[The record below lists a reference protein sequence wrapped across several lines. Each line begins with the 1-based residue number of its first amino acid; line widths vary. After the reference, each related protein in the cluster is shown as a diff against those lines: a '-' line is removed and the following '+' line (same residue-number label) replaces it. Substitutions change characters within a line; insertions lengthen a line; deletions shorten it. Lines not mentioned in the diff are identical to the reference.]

1 MADYASEQTLQELLA
16 EAKAMNASLQKMAS
30 ILGKAPAGNGG
41 SSAGGGAASGV
52 ASAAAGM
59 AGLAKSISPASL
71 ALTALGGALSL
82 VTKAFGVIG
91 SIIGDLA
98 GRLGNAIG
106 AVMGFA
112 KQMID
117 GTATLTS
124 MVGMF
129 GEMAKQIPLVGGAL
143 GGLIGIVG
151 MVVGRLEDSFR
162 MYKDLAASGMT
173 FSGSLIDMRTQIQ
186 SAGLTVDEFAKI
198 SAKNGELFATM
209 GGNVQKG
216 GDLFLKSQQAISAG
230 LKAEFAGLGLNAAE
244 ASSFLTTYMKAQ
256 GSMNKDSLRDSRAN
270 AQAALDLAQQTQ
282 FLTETTGK
290 RREQIQQEL
299 EESAKEA
306 NFKAYLAGLSAEDA
320 AKAMAKL
327 NFALQKGGKDAG
339 DMLKTGM
346 MTGVY
351 QPMTAAQARTDAVLN
366 GAMTDMVK
374 SVGTATGTNEQIAS
388 KMSTA
393 GGKLAN
399 AVDVAYKDVGTV
411 SALQVAQGKQGI
423 LSQEMLT
430 LRNTQMEN
438 GKIKSVEKIAA
449 DEAAARAKI
458 TEDLKK
464 GDAAGI
470 GASQMTLK
478 EAGLKLN
485 SVIDGVIGS
494 FSGPLTGALTKAA
507 DFIGKNADVIKEYGD
522 KFSAWLKP
530 WVDKFTSVK
539 SWDEFKVVMLDFWNE
554 IKQKVGPILK
564 DLWDSVKPVLA
575 SAVSGL
581 FEMMWDSVKGALIPR
596 MLRSDTEAEKEVD
609 RKKLLEQ
616 QIEAVKKQEQR
627 VADARAA
634 LAKDPKNIRAQNNLE
649 RQENI
654 LSNAKSRQAEL
665 GGPAAP
671 AAAPDQ
677 AKAARDMAFR
687 LLTNQANEN
696 AVPAEIKDSVD
707 AAKKDPSVIKQADDY
722 KARVAQEAAQEKA
735 RQEAAA
741 AAAKNAPTI
750 APAATPTPTPSA
762 APRPAQDSSASAAN
776 VLNTQLARLVQ
787 SSMETAEYT
796 KKTASILASNGNA
809 LRR

>member
-30 ILGKAPAGNGG
+30 VLGRAPAGNGG
-41 SSAGGGAASGV
+41 AAAGGGGAAAGV
-52 ASAAAGM
+52 ASAVAGM

-98 GRLGNAIG
+98 GRLGNAVG
-106 AVMGFA
+106 AVVGFA
-112 KQMID
+112 KSMVD

-143 GGLIGIVG
+143 GGLISIVG
-151 MVVGRLEDSFR
+151 MVVGRLEDSFK
-162 MYKDLAASGMT
+162 MYKDLANSGMT
-173 FSGSLIDMRTQIQ
+173 FSGSLIEMRTQVQ
-186 SAGLTVDEFAKI
+186 NAGLSVSEFAGI
-198 SAKNGELFATM
+198 AKANGELFATM

-216 GDLFLKSQQAISAG
+216 GDLFLKSQQVLSNE
-230 LKAEFAGLGLNAAE
+230 LKAEFAGLGMSAAE
-244 ASSFLTTYMKAQ
+244 ASTFLVSYMKSQ

-270 AQAALDLAQQTQ
+270 AAAALELAQNTQ
-282 FLTETTGK
+282 FLSEAVGK
-290 RREQIQQEL
+290 QRDMIQKEIDEKIKEQNFEAYL
-299 EESAKEA
+299 SGLDAKEA
-306 NFKAYLAGLSAEDA
+306 AIAREKYSY
-320 AKAMAKL
+320 
-327 NFALQKGGKDAG
+327 ALQKHGKDTAA
-339 DMLKTGM
+339 MVMTGL
-346 MTGVY
+346 MTGVV
-351 QPMTAAQARTDAVLN
+351 QPATAAQAKQAAITN
-366 GAMTDMVK
+366 GATVDFAETLVNAK
-374 SVGTATGTNEQIAS
+374 GGPDELNRTF
-388 KMSTA
+388 A
-393 GGKLAN
+393 GAN
-399 AVDVAYKDVGTV
+399 AKLVDATRESYKNIGTV
-411 SALQVAQGKQGI
+411 NALGMAQGKADMYGQGQ
-423 LSQEMLT
+423 LAEMN
-430 LRNTQMEN
+430 RQRGKTQQQMIDDEIAMRK
-438 GKIKSVEKIAA
+438 KIK
-449 DEAAARAKI
+449 DQ
-458 TEDLKK
+458 LPK

-470 GASQMTLK
+470 GAAQMTLK

-494 FSGPLTGALTKAA
+494 FSGPLVNALSKAA
-507 DFIGKNADVIKEYGD
+507 DFIGKNADTIKEYGD
-522 KFSAWLKP
+522 KFANWLKP
-530 WVDKFTSVK
+530 WVEDFTKVN
-539 SWDEFKVVMLDFWNE
+539 SWEEFKVVMNGFWE
-554 IKQKVGPILK
+554 SIKEKVGPILK

-596 MLRSDTEAEKEVD
+596 MLRTDTEAEKEAD

-627 VADARAA
+627 VADAKAA
-634 LAKDPKNIRAQNNLE
+634 LAKDPKNIRAQNYLE
-649 RQENI
+649 KQENI

-671 AAAPDQ
+671 APAPDQ

-741 AAAKNAPTI
+741 AAAKNAPTT
-750 APAATPTPTPSA
+750 APAATPSSPPSA

-776 VLNTQLARLVQ
+776 VLNTQLATLVRA
-787 SSMETAEYT
+787 SLETAEHT

>member
-16 EAKAMNASLQKMAS
+16 EARAMNASLQKMAS
-30 ILGKAPAGNGG
+30 VLGKAPAGNGG
-41 SSAGGGAASGV
+41 TAGAGTAASA

-59 AGLAKSISPASL
+59 AGLAKSISPASI

-98 GRLGNAIG
+98 GRLGNAVG
-106 AVMGFA
+106 AVVGFA
-112 KQMID
+112 KQMVD

-143 GGLIGIVG
+143 GGLISIVG
-151 MVVGRLEDSFR
+151 MVVGRLEDSFK

-173 FSGSLIDMRTQIQ
+173 FGGSLIEMRTQVQ
-186 SAGLTVDEFAKI
+186 NAGLSVDEFSGIAR
-198 SAKNGELFATM
+198 ANGALFATM

-216 GDLFLKSQQAISAG
+216 GELFLKSQQAITSG

-244 ASSFLTTYMKAQ
+244 ASSFLATYMKAQ
-256 GSMNKDSLRDSRAN
+256 GSMNKDSLRDTRAN
-270 AQAALDLAQQTQ
+270 AQGALELAQQTQ

-299 EESAKEA
+299 EEAAKEA
-306 NFKAYLAGLSAEDA
+306 NFKAYLSGLSAEDA

-351 QPMTAAQARTDAVLN
+351 QPLTAAQARTDAILGGELTN
-366 GAMTDMVK
+366 MVK
-374 SVGTATGTNEQIAS
+374 TVGTATGSTEEIAA
-388 KMSTA
+388 KMSGA

-411 SALQVAQGKQGI
+411 NALQIAQGKQAV

-430 LRNTQMEN
+430 LRNNQMEN

-470 GASQMTLK
+470 GKAQMSLK

-485 SVIDGVIGS
+485 SAIDGVIGS
-494 FSGPLTGALTKAA
+494 FSGPLIGALSKAA
-507 DFIGKNADVIKEYGD
+507 DFIGKNADTIKEYGD
-522 KFSAWLKP
+522 KFAAWLKP

-539 SWDEFKVVMLDFWNE
+539 SWDEFKVVMMDFWKE
-554 IKQKVGPILK
+554 IKEKVGPILK

-575 SAVSGL
+575 SAISGL
-581 FEMMWDSVKGALIPR
+581 FEMMWDSVKSLIPR
-596 MLRSDTEAEKEVD
+596 LLRTDTEAEKEAD

-627 VADARAA
+627 VADAKAE
-634 LAKDPKNIRAQNNLE
+634 LAKDPKSIRAQNNLE
-649 RQENI
+649 RQETT
-654 LSNAKSRQAEL
+654 LANARSRQAEL

-677 AKAARDMAFR
+677 AKAARDMAFK
-687 LLTNQANEN
+687 LLTGQIDEN
-696 AVPAEIKDSVD
+696 AAIPAEIKDSVD

-735 RQEAAA
+735 RQESAA
-741 AAAKNAPTI
+741 AAAKNAPTT
-750 APAATPTPTPSA
+750 APAVTPASAPSA
-762 APRPAQDSSASAAN
+762 APKPAQESSASAAN
-776 VLNTQLARLVQ
+776 VLNTQLATLVRA
-787 SSMETAEYT
+787 SLETAEHT
-796 KKTASILASNGNA
+796 KRTASILASNGNA

>member
-16 EAKAMNASLQKMAS
+16 EAKAMNANLQKMAS
-30 ILGKAPAGNGG
+30 VLGRAPAGNGG
-41 SSAGGGAASGV
+41 TAGAGAAAGA

-59 AGLAKSISPASL
+59 AGLAKSISPASI

-98 GRLGNAIG
+98 GRLGNAVG
-106 AVMGFA
+106 AVVGFA
-112 KQMID
+112 KQMVD

-143 GGLIGIVG
+143 GGLISIVG
-151 MVVGRLEDSFR
+151 MVVGRLEDSFK
-162 MYKDLAASGMT
+162 MYKDVAASGMT
-173 FSGSLIDMRTQIQ
+173 FGGSLIDMRLQIQ
-186 SAGLTVDEFAKI
+186 NAGLTVDEFSGIAR
-198 SAKNGELFATM
+198 ANGALFATM

-216 GDLFLKSQQAISAG
+216 GELFLKSQQAITSG

-256 GSMNKDSLRDSRAN
+256 GSMNKESLRDHRAN
-270 AQAALDLAQQTQ
+270 AQGALELAQQTQ

-299 EESAKEA
+299 EEAAKEA
-306 NFKAYLAGLSAEDA
+306 NFKAYLSGLSAEDA

-351 QPMTAAQARTDAVLN
+351 QPLTAAQARTDAILGGELTN
-366 GAMTDMVK
+366 MVK
-374 SVGTATGTNEQIAS
+374 TVGTATGSAEEIAS
-388 KMSTA
+388 KMSGA

-411 SALQVAQGKQGI
+411 NALQIAQGKQAV

-430 LRNTQMEN
+430 LRNNQMEN

-470 GASQMTLK
+470 GKAQMSLK

-485 SVIDGVIGS
+485 SAIDGVIGS
-494 FSGPLTGALTKAA
+494 FSGPLIGALSKAA
-507 DFIGKNADVIKEYGD
+507 DFIGKNADTIKEYGD

-596 MLRSDTEAEKEVD
+596 MLRSDTEAEKEEN

-627 VADARAA
+627 VADAKVA

-654 LSNAKSRQAEL
+654 LSNARSRQAEL

-671 AAAPDQ
+671 TAAPDQ

-687 LLTNQANEN
+687 LLTGQANED

-707 AAKKDPSVIKQADDY
+707 AAKKDPTLIKQAEDY
-722 KARVAQEAAQEKA
+722 KTRVAQEAAQEKA

-741 AAAKNAPTI
+741 QAAKNAPTP
-750 APAATPTPTPSA
+750 APAATPTPAPSA
-762 APRPAQDSSASAAN
+762 APKPAQESSASAAN
-776 VLNTQLARLVQ
+776 VLNTQLATLVRA
-787 SSMETAEYT
+787 SLETAEHT

>member
-30 ILGKAPAGNGG
+30 VLGRAPAGNGG
-41 SSAGGGAASGV
+41 ASAGGSGAAAGV
-52 ASAAAGM
+52 ASAATGM
-59 AGLAKSISPASL
+59 AGLAKSISPASI

-98 GRLGNAIG
+98 GRLGNAVG
-106 AVMGFA
+106 AVVGFA
-112 KQMID
+112 KQMVD

-143 GGLIGIVG
+143 GGLISIVG
-151 MVVGRLEDSFR
+151 MVVGRLEDSFK
-162 MYKDLAASGMT
+162 MYKDVAASGMT
-173 FSGSLIDMRTQIQ
+173 FGGSLIDMRLQIQ
-186 SAGLTVDEFAKI
+186 NAGLTVDEFAGI
-198 SAKNGELFATM
+198 ARANGALFATM

-216 GDLFLKSQQAISAG
+216 GELFLKSQQAITSG
-230 LKAEFAGLGLNAAE
+230 LKAEFAGLGMNAAE
-244 ASSFLTTYMKAQ
+244 ASSFLATYMKAQ
-256 GSMNKDSLRDSRAN
+256 GSMNKDSLRDHRAN
-270 AQAALDLAQQTQ
+270 AQAALELAQQTQ

-299 EESAKEA
+299 EEAAKEA
-306 NFKAYLAGLSAEDA
+306 NFKAYLSGLSAEDA

-351 QPMTAAQARTDAVLN
+351 QPLTAAQARTDAILGGELTN
-366 GAMTDMVK
+366 MVK
-374 SVGTATGTNEQIAS
+374 TVGTATGSAEEIAS
-388 KMSTA
+388 KMSGA

-411 SALQVAQGKQGI
+411 NALQIAQGKQAV

-430 LRNTQMEN
+430 LRNNQMEN

-470 GASQMTLK
+470 GKAQMSLK

-485 SVIDGVIGS
+485 SAIDGVIGS
-494 FSGPLTGALTKAA
+494 FSGPLIGALSKAA
-507 DFIGKNADVIKEYGD
+507 DFIGKNADLIKEYGD

-596 MLRSDTEAEKEVD
+596 MLRSDTEAEKEAD

-627 VADARAA
+627 VADAKAA
-634 LAKDPKNIRAQNNLE
+634 LAKDPSSVRAKNYLE
-649 RQENI
+649 KQENI

-665 GGPAAP
+665 GGTAP
-671 AAAPDQ
+671 APQPDQ
-677 AKAARDMAFR
+677 AKVARDWAYSIM
-687 LLTNQANEN
+687 TGQSKESD
-696 AVPAEIKDSVD
+696 VPANIKDSVA
-707 AAKKDPSVIKQADDY
+707 AAKQDPTLIKQAEDY
-722 KARVAQEAAQEKA
+722 KVRVAQEAAQEKA

-741 AAAKNAPTI
+741 QAAKNAPTP
-750 APAATPTPTPSA
+750 APAATPAPAPSA
-762 APRPAQDSSASAAN
+762 APKPAQDSSASAAN
-776 VLNTQLARLVQ
+776 VLNTQLATLVRA
-787 SSMETAEYT
+787 SLETAEHT

>member
-16 EAKAMNASLQKMAS
+16 EAKAMNANLQKMAS
-30 ILGKAPAGNGG
+30 VLGRAPAGNGG
-41 SSAGGGAASGV
+41 ATGGAAAGA
-52 ASAAAGM
+52 ASAAAGLT
-59 AGLAKSISPASL
+59 GLTKSISPASL

-98 GRLGNAIG
+98 GRLGNAVG
-106 AVMGFA
+106 AVVGFA

-117 GTATLTS
+117 GTASLTS

-143 GGLIGIVG
+143 GGLISIVG
-151 MVVGRLEDSFR
+151 MVVGRLEDSFK
-162 MYKDLAASGMT
+162 MYKDVAASGMT
-173 FSGSLIDMRTQIQ
+173 FGGSLIDMRLQVQ
-186 SAGLTVDEFAKI
+186 SAGLTVSEFAGI
-198 SAKNGELFATM
+198 ARANGALFATM

-216 GDLFLKSQQAISAG
+216 GEIFLKSQQAITSG

-244 ASSFLTTYMKAQ
+244 ASSFLVTYMKSQ
-256 GSMNKDSLRDSRAN
+256 GSMNKDSLRDHRAN
-270 AQAALDLAQQTQ
+270 AQAALELAQQTQ
-282 FLTETTGK
+282 FLTEVTGK
-290 RREQIQQEL
+290 RRELVQQEL
-299 EESAKEA
+299 EEAAKEA

-351 QPMTAAQARTDAVLN
+351 QPLTAAQARTDAILGGELTN
-366 GAMTDMVK
+366 MVK
-374 SVGTATGTNEQIAS
+374 TVGTATGSTEQIAA

-411 SALQVAQGKQGI
+411 NALQIAQGKQAVI
-423 LSQEMLT
+423 SQEMLT
-430 LRNTQMEN
+430 LRNNQMEN

-470 GASQMTLK
+470 GKAQMSLK

-485 SVIDGVIGS
+485 SAIDGVIGS
-494 FSGPLTGALTKAA
+494 FSGPLVNALSKAA
-507 DFIGKNADVIKEYGD
+507 DFIGKNADTIKEYGD
-522 KFSAWLKP
+522 KFANWLKP
-530 WVDKFTSVK
+530 WVEDFTKVN
-539 SWDEFKVVMLDFWNE
+539 SWEEFKIVMNGFWE
-554 IKQKVGPILK
+554 SIKEKVGPILK

-596 MLRSDTEAEKEVD
+596 MLRGDTEAEKEAD

-627 VADARAA
+627 VADAREA
-634 LAKDPKNIRAQNNLE
+634 LAKDPKNIRAQNYLE
-649 RQENI
+649 KQENI
-654 LSNAKSRQAEL
+654 LSNAKNRQAEL
-665 GGPAAP
+665 GGPAVP
-671 AAAPDQ
+671 VAAPDQ
-677 AKAARDMAFR
+677 AKAARDMAFK
-687 LLTNQANEN
+687 LMTNQADES
-696 AVPAEIKDSVD
+696 AVPAEIKDSVA
-707 AAKKDPSVIKQADDY
+707 AAKKDPTLIKQAEDY

-741 AAAKNAPTI
+741 QAAKNASPPPPT
-750 APAATPTPTPSA
+750 ATPTPTPSA
-762 APRPAQDSSASAAN
+762 APIPTQDSSASTAN
-776 VLNTQLARLVQ
+776 VLNTQLATLIRASL
-787 SSMETAEYT
+787 ETAEHT